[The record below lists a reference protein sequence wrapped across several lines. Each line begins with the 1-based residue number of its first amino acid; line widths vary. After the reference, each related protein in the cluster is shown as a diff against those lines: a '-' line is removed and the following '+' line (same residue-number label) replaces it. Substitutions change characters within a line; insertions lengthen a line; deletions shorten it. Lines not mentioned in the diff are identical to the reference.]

1 MTWLVGGVGD
11 AKTKKEKSA
20 VRKGKVR
27 SNKEVRRSE
36 EGRLQREIMMDS
48 DVGSFLV
55 YFPLNTEIHPPLL
68 PPFRRNWRKCQVME
82 AREFWFHR

>member
-11 AKTKKEKSA
+11 AKTKKEKRSA

-48 DVGSFLV
+48 DLDNF
-55 YFPLNTEIHPPLL
+55 
-68 PPFRRNWRKCQVME
+68 
-82 AREFWFHR
+82 

>member
-48 DVGSFLV
+48 EVG
-55 YFPLNTEIHPPLL
+55 
-68 PPFRRNWRKCQVME
+68 
-82 AREFWFHR
+82 